1 MQKQVQQ
8 SPAVTPQLYYFRS
21 YAILNWVQNN
31 LSQAIFL
38 FFPLSYTILSSQ
50 LHYFPLLSPQ
60 LHYLFP
66 LVELFFLFSPQ
77 LSYLPPISNSVAA
90 KIAQDIYYRKTTPE
104 LSYFHNYNTL
114 KQARMFTTKKQP
126 PSYAISTYARF
137 FQDTMIAQVE
147 ELLYLGG
154 TVVYD
159 QMFGPA
165 ELWNLPIGRK
175 IVCHFSQ
182 VTKFLDFIHAHLI
195 QKIVKLFFL
204 LS

>member
-1 MQKQVQQ
+1 MSRFQILYSSNYNPNSKRYSFKLFKCLLFILKNVELMQKQVQQ

-66 LVELFFLFSPQ
+66 LVKLFFLFSPQ

-90 KIAQDIYYRKTTPE
+90 KIAQDI
-104 LSYFHNYNTL
+104 L
-114 KQARMFTTKKQP
+114 
-126 PSYAISTYARF
+126 
-137 FQDTMIAQVE
+137 
-147 ELLYLGG
+147 
-154 TVVYD
+154 
-159 QMFGPA
+159 
-165 ELWNLPIGRK
+165 
-175 IVCHFSQ
+175 
-182 VTKFLDFIHAHLI
+182 
-195 QKIVKLFFL
+195 
-204 LS
+204 